1 DPGRPTDHDVRSDP
15 GIVADLD
22 VGPDDGVRPDRYIF
36 PELCRGVDDRCR
48 MDHWSLFL
56 IAQRTSHSAASCPS
70 TKARASNIQMPRIRR
85 FSLASSR
92 NWSPGTTGRLKR
104 QLSTDTSTKMP
115 FGISGLFWAW
125 VRNASTPQACA
136 MDSISSTP

>member
-1 DPGRPTDHDVRSDP
+1 HGAAIDRAVLPDQVAVADLQQRGLTLVFLVLRVLANRGELVDPIAAADPGRPTDHDVRSDP

-92 NWSPGTTGRLKR
+92 N
-104 QLSTDTSTKMP
+104 
-115 FGISGLFWAW
+115 
-125 VRNASTPQACA
+125 
-136 MDSISSTP
+136 